1 MIIEMTIGIGTIG
14 GGVVVGVEKY
24 MVLTG
29 TVKGI
34 LNVVAGVPATV
45 LMITGSVG
53 ETGIHIK
60 IMCIRN
66 IKFIV
71 KSCWLTLI
79 HPIYFL

>member
-14 GGVVVGVEKY
+14 GGVVVGVEKD

-29 TVKGI
+29 TEKGI
-34 LNVVAGVPATV
+34 LTVAEVPATV

-60 IMCIRN
+60 
-66 IKFIV
+66 
-71 KSCWLTLI
+71 SCALGISSLLLNLAGL
-79 HPIYFL
+79 H

>member
-1 MIIEMTIGIGTIG
+1 
-14 GGVVVGVEKY
+14 
-24 MVLTG
+24 
-29 TVKGI
+29 VKGI